1 MQLQVMRNNFT
12 VGTTLSGN
20 SGSTVRTDQLFF
32 SRVSNTAQFC
42 ILHKDNTIPCEPNVT
57 GAVHLTGSSSVD
69 IGQPSSAI
77 VTIQDDDCEY
87 NYATGHTTP
96 VCDAIDIQTA
106 VALAHKI

>member
-32 SRVSNTAQFC
+32 SRDSNTAQFC
-42 ILHKDNTIPCEPNVT
+42 IHHEDNTIPCEPNVT

-87 NYATGHTTP
+87 NYATGHT
-96 VCDAIDIQTA
+96 
-106 VALAHKI
+106 